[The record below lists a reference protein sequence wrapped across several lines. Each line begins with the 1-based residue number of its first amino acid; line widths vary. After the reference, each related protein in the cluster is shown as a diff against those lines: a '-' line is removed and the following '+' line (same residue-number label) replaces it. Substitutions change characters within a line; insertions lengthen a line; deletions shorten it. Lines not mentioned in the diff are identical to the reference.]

1 MVTHAGFAARPRG
14 FTLIEMLIVVTI
26 VGVLA
31 GLAIPAMKRL
41 VLTSNVRSAASDLQT
56 TLFFARSEAIK
67 RAVNVSVVPT
77 SSAWTSGW
85 TVQLPDASVLRTQ
98 TALSTNLTSVS
109 GSTITYQANGRLT
122 ALPSQIV
129 FKSAETTIPARCIK
143 IDLGGRPSVVYDTD
157 GDNSNGCT

>member
-1 MVTHAGFAARPRG
+1 MVTHAGSAARPRG
-14 FTLIEMLIVVTI
+14 FTLIEMLIVVAI

-31 GLAIPAMKRL
+31 MLAIPAMKRL
-41 VLTSNVRSAASDLQT
+41 VLTSNVRSGASDLQT
-56 TLFFARSEAIK
+56 ALFFARSEAIK
-67 RAVNVSVVPT
+67 RAVNVRVVPT
-77 SSAWTSGW
+77 GGAWTSGW
-85 TVQLPDASVLRTQ
+85 TVQLPDNSVLRTQ

-109 GSTITYQANGRLT
+109 GSTITYQGNGRLT

-143 IDLGGRPSVVYDTD
+143 VDLSGRPSIVYDTD